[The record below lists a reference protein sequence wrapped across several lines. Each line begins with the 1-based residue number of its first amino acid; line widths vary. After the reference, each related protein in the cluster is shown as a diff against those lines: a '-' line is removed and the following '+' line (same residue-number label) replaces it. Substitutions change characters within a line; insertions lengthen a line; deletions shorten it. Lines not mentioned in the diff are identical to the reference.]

1 MQPGENKGYGMI
13 HVCEP
18 SLSDAERNYVIE
30 ALSNNWI
37 SSIAPPVRMFEEA
50 FALRLGVKN
59 AIAVNSGG
67 SALFLAL
74 WSLGIRPGDEVI
86 VPTFTMIATAAAVTQ
101 CGATPVF
108 VDCERDTGN
117 IDVSM
122 IGDKIT
128 SRTKAILPV
137 HIYGHPCD
145 MDPINELA
153 LAHGLWVVE
162 DAAEAHGALYKGKA
176 VGALGHV
183 GCFSFYA
190 NKLITTGEGGMIVTN
205 DENLAR
211 TIRHLRAYDFD
222 DVRHFWHKRLAWN
235 LRMSALEAAIGRAQ
249 LERLDEL
256 VNARRRNASYYTER
270 LRDIVEVPVEKSY
283 ARSVFWMYGIKVK
296 NEEARNGLMR
306 FLKEKGVE
314 TRTFFYPM
322 HLQPVYGDWARGE
335 EGYAVSEDLSRR
347 GLYLPSS
354 SHLSDAEKD
363 FIVGLVREYVTKG
376 G

>member
-1 MQPGENKGYGMI
+1 MQRGNKEERGMI

-18 SLSDAERNYVIE
+18 SLSDLEKKYVNE
-30 ALSNNWI
+30 ALDNNWV

-50 FALRLGVKN
+50 FTRRLGIKN

-74 WSLGIRPGDEVI
+74 WALGVHPGDEVI
-86 VPTFTMIATAAAVTQ
+86 VPAFTMIATAAAVTQ

-122 IGDKIT
+122 IADKIT

-153 LAHGLWVVE
+153 PAHGLWIVE
-162 DAAEAHGALYKGKA
+162 DAAEAHGALYKEKA
-176 VGALGHV
+176 VGTLGHV
-183 GCFSFYA
+183 ACFSFYA
-190 NKLITTGEGGMIVTN
+190 NKVITTGEGGMIVT
-205 DENLAR
+205 DDDNLAA

-222 DVRHFWHKRLAWN
+222 DIRHFWHRRVAWN
-235 LRMSALEAAIGRAQ
+235 LRMSSLEAAIGRAQ

-256 VNARRRNASYYTER
+256 VSARRRNASYYTER
-270 LRDIVEVPVEKSY
+270 LRDVVEVPVEKAY
-283 ARSVFWMYGIKVK
+283 ARSVFWMYGIKVE
-296 NEEARNGLMR
+296 NEEVRDGLMG
-306 FLKEKGVE
+306 FLEQRGVE

-322 HLQPVYGDWARGE
+322 HLQPVYGDRMTGE
-335 EGYAVSEDLSRR
+335 DRCPISEDLGRR

-363 FIVGLVREYVTKG
+363 LIAGLVREYLTKEV
-376 G
+376 